1 MSILGGVLIA
11 ILGELVASHLLG
23 MLNIPDDVL
32 PSALMYLRIYLLGM
46 PVILLYNFE
55 AAIFRSIGGTKS
67 SIEGTNHVRHTKRS
81 AEPVLRHRF

>member
-46 PVILLYNFE
+46 PVIIILRLQSS
-55 AAIFRSIGGTKS
+55 AASEIQKF
-67 SIEGTNHVRHTKRS
+67 H
-81 AEPVLRHRF
+81 